1 VFLFY
6 ACYQKNL
13 FKLIVVLKRRVPRI
27 WWGGVWQ
34 TMCTLQALQLLL
46 DAGGTPEC
54 RDKVSMEGP
63 FDVAQND
70 EIRTILVCMMFL
82 FLLC

>member
-1 VFLFY
+1 
-6 ACYQKNL
+6 
-13 FKLIVVLKRRVPRI
+13 
-27 WWGGVWQ
+27 
-34 TMCTLQALQLLL
+34 MCTLQALQLLL

-70 EIRTILVCMMFL
+70 EIRTILVRRIFLFLFL
-82 FLLC
+82 FLLCRRPFIHRLHESFKRF

>member
-1 VFLFY
+1 
-6 ACYQKNL
+6 
-13 FKLIVVLKRRVPRI
+13 
-27 WWGGVWQ
+27 
-34 TMCTLQALQLLL
+34 MCTLQALQLLL

-70 EIRTILVCMMFL
+70 EIRTILVRMIVSVSVSVSVFA
-82 FLLC
+82 LLKSIHSSST